1 VEPDLVQSV
10 FVEGSED
17 GDDPSRM
24 ALGGDCS
31 PILQDGTHG
40 KAKGPDEFAWHL
52 GDAFS
57 QLGKARDEVVFTAPR
72 TRIAHLDTGYYS
84 VHETTPANI
93 LDTLEWNFVGRDG
106 NPTSAEDP
114 NNWLPILDNSG
125 HGTGTLS
132 ILAGGPVS
140 AHGAQILGGAPNAD
154 IVPIRVCDSV
164 VLLRTSALARALRYA
179 SDIGCAVATLSM
191 GGVPSRAWGD
201 AVDDAYDAGLCLC
214 AAAGNHVSK
223 LPPRKLVYPAR
234 YDRVIAVCG
243 VMADGKPYADLKGR
257 TLEGSFGPKSAMRFA
272 LAAYTPN
279 IPWAKF
285 GCRDLVRLNG
295 EGTSSATPQVAAAAA
310 LWIEKYKHEL
320 PVGWRRV
327 EAVRHALFSSAKT
340 KADKKHFGHG
350 ILQARAALAIRP
362 DLTLARSRKSDSSF
376 AVLRVVTG
384 LGIDRP
390 TPREEMFNIELAQR
404 WLLNEALQEIVPDP
418 DGTSELTKDQLC
430 EFMDA
435 VIADSDASRALR
447 AHVMARYPVA
457 SGQPLPRTKAVE
469 VFEPELPP
477 VAIAKPEVP
486 DPAHRRIRVY
496 ATDPSLSGQLDTV
509 DVSEVTLEV
518 RWEKLTTGPVGEY
531 LEVKDTGPHRYD
543 GVNLNNRSLLA
554 QDGWAPS
561 EGNPQFHQQMV
572 YAVAMKTIEH
582 FELALGRPVLWRPRP
597 NPKDAN
603 DDSGFVRRLVVRPHA
618 LEQANAYYSPQEV
631 ALLFGYFEAR
641 GDAGLHRPGC
651 PVYTCLS
658 HDIIA
663 HETTHAVIDG
673 MHRRFNEPSNL
684 DVLALHEAFADIVA
698 LLQHFTIPELLEH
711 EISHTRGDLEAESL
725 LGRLA
730 VQFGRGVG
738 GRSAL
743 RSAIG
748 SVENGVWHRPKPDP
762 AELSRRVT
770 PHSRGAILVAAV
782 FDALIAIYK
791 KRIADLLRIST
802 GGTGVL
808 PGGALHPDLVRRLAG
823 EASKSAG
830 HVLNMCVRALDYLPP
845 VDVTFF
851 DFLRALITADFEM
864 VADDRHDYRVAVV
877 EAFGRRGIYPGEHDE
892 EAREGGRALSV
903 DTLRWP
909 GFQSVTIKPEKRD
922 QVMEKYGRIVEQL
935 KKYADACL
943 YLTNREELFHET
955 RKQRIILHAQ
965 LASAFEVEPEFAKSF
980 GLEHDRSFEV
990 HALRRAMRVRLD
1002 GRAAPQVFVS
1012 LTQSE
1017 AVPADKAGET
1027 PSYTLRGG
1035 ATLVLDLAE
1044 PDTPK
1049 YLIVKNIRNTH
1060 RRGAAATFQRHV
1072 DADPLRRLFFSTDR
1086 AEPFAALHELADEG
1100 V

>member
-1 VEPDLVQSV
+1 MNSKSMVSGSDVLLVKLRPSANLGAVEARSDLEPLYPSSSRRGGSFGLDASPQWYLTHASAGHDTPWDQAHARVARQLGIDASDVLFVEPDLIQSV
-10 FVEGSED
+10 FVDSSEEAE
-17 GDDPSRM
+17 DPSRL

-40 KAKGPDEFAWHL
+40 KAKGPDEFGWHL
-52 GDAFS
+52 GDPFS
-57 QLGKARDEVVFTAPR
+57 QLGRAREEVVFADPR

-93 LDTLEWNFVGRDG
+93 LGQLEWNFVGRDG

-140 AHGAQILGGAPNAD
+140 AHGAQVLGGAPNAD

-179 SDIGCAVATLSM
+179 ADIGCAVATLSM
-191 GGVPSRAWGD
+191 GGVPSRAWGE

-214 AAAGNHVSK
+214 AASGNHVAK

-279 IPWAKF
+279 IPWAKY

-320 PVGWRRV
+320 PVSWRRV
-327 EAVRHALFSSAKT
+327 EAVRHALFTSAKT
-340 KADKKHFGHG
+340 KSNKEYFGNG
-350 ILQARAALAIRP
+350 ILQARAALAVRP
-362 DLTLARSRKSDSSF
+362 NLTLAPSEESDSSF
-376 AVLRVVTG
+376 AFLRVVTG

-404 WLLNEALQEIVPDP
+404 WSLNEDLQEIVPDP
-418 DGTSELTKDQLC
+418 EATPQLTEKQLC
-430 EFMDA
+430 KFMDA
-435 VIADSDASRALR
+435 VIADTEASRALR
-447 AHVMARYPVA
+447 AHVMARYPIA
-457 SGQPLPRTKAVE
+457 SGRPVPRTKVVE
-469 VFEPELPP
+469 AFEPELPP
-477 VAIAKPEVP
+477 VAITKPEVP

-496 ATDPSLSGQLDTV
+496 ATDPSLSGQLETV
-509 DVSEVTLEV
+509 DVCEVTLDV

-531 LEVKDTGPHRYD
+531 LEVKDTGPYRYD
-543 GVNLNNRSLLA
+543 GVNLNNQSLLA

-582 FELALGRPVLWRPRP
+582 FELALGRPVLWRPEP
-597 NPKDAN
+597 NPKDSY
-603 DDSGFVRRLVVRPHA
+603 DDSGFVQRLEIRPHA

-631 ALLFGYFEAR
+631 GLLFGYFEAR
-641 GDAGLHRPGC
+641 GESGLHRPGSL
-651 PVYTCLS
+651 VYTCLS
-658 HDIIA
+658 HDIIV

-673 MHRRFNEPSNL
+673 MYPRFNEPSNP

-711 EISHTRGDLEAESL
+711 EISRTRGDLEAESV

-748 SVENGVWHRPKPDP
+748 SIENGAWQRSKADP
-762 AELSRRVT
+762 NELSRRVT
-770 PHSRGAILVAAV
+770 PHARGA
-782 FDALIAIYK
+782 
-791 KRIADLLRIST
+791 
-802 GGTGVL
+802 
-808 PGGALHPDLVRRLAG
+808 
-823 EASKSAG
+823 
-830 HVLNMCVRALDYLPP
+830 
-845 VDVTFF
+845 
-851 DFLRALITADFEM
+851 
-864 VADDRHDYRVAVV
+864 
-877 EAFGRRGIYPGEHDE
+877 
-892 EAREGGRALSV
+892 
-903 DTLRWP
+903 
-909 GFQSVTIKPEKRD
+909 
-922 QVMEKYGRIVEQL
+922 
-935 KKYADACL
+935 
-943 YLTNREELFHET
+943 
-955 RKQRIILHAQ
+955 
-965 LASAFEVEPEFAKSF
+965 
-980 GLEHDRSFEV
+980 
-990 HALRRAMRVRLD
+990 
-1002 GRAAPQVFVS
+1002 
-1012 LTQSE
+1012 
-1017 AVPADKAGET
+1017 
-1027 PSYTLRGG
+1027 
-1035 ATLVLDLAE
+1035 
-1044 PDTPK
+1044 
-1049 YLIVKNIRNTH
+1049 
-1060 RRGAAATFQRHV
+1060 
-1072 DADPLRRLFFSTDR
+1072 
-1086 AEPFAALHELADEG
+1086 
-1100 V
+1100 